1 MSNVDKYKYVTVVDN
16 DETLLPPRLNPIHGH
31 DQLLN
36 ELYTNSFDT
45 PLKAKL
51 FGQNLDCQ
59 RFNHINPNI
68 TNNSLIESYIEYLTN
83 AKSLV
88 KQMSYNFDQVFFL
101 KGEMIQIFFKQ
112 FFNLFLSNTNSK
124 RGYKNDTRN
133 GSYPI
138 KININNLKKKN
149 KKGLED
155 FDYTFLIRNENDFNY
170 TINLFNLNRW
180 LIQPFLRQHHVIINK
195 TCDRYDR
202 VFALSSFSNSNP
214 WSGKTIHNTQTTF
227 TLTLHLPYKRDFIRV
242 PYRHG
247 YLSHFRGYY
256 HLLKDKKPI
265 PINEL
270 FIDLNYF
277 VCYFKPIV

>member
-68 TNNSLIESYIEYLTN
+68 KNNSLVESYIEYLTN
-83 AKSLV
+83 ANSLV

-101 KGEMIQIFFKQ
+101 KGEMIRIFFKQ
-112 FFNLFLSNTNSK
+112 FFNRFL
-124 RGYKNDTRN
+124 NDTSRN
-133 GSYPI
+133 GSIEYPI

-180 LIQPFLRQHHVIINK
+180 LIQPFLRQHHAIINK

-202 VFALSSFSNSNP
+202 VFALTNP
-214 WSGKTIHNTQTTF
+214 ESKSGYGKTIHNTQTTF
-227 TLTLHLPYKRDFIRV
+227 TFTVHQPYESDFVRI
-242 PYRHG
+242 PFQHG
-247 YLSHFRGYY
+247 YLSHFRERF
-256 HLLKDKKPI
+256 HLKKDKEPI
-265 PINEL
+265 DIQQM
-270 FIDLNYF
+270 FIDFNYF
-277 VCYFKPIV
+277 MCYLKPTIQSFYLNLT